1 MKADPIY
8 QIGIFGLN
16 SKEKLHEYKSYDLP
30 VENLALTF
38 VRRNGSIEKVT
49 GNVKKVMIKN
59 TSQKN
64 DVLIPVEVFIEIER
78 RSPALES
85 KE

>member
-30 VENLALTF
+30 AENLDLTF
-38 VRRNGSIEKVT
+38 VRENGSIEKVT
-49 GNVKKVMIKN
+49 GHVKKVKIKG
-59 TSQKN
+59 TPKTT
-64 DVLIPVEVFIEIER
+64 DVLIPVEVFIEVAR
-78 RSPALES
+78 RSPALKS

>member
-30 VENLALTF
+30 AENLDLTF
-38 VRRNGSIEKVT
+38 VRENGSVEKVT
-49 GNVKKVMIKN
+49 GNVKKVKIKG
-59 TSQKN
+59 TTKTA
-64 DVLIPVEVFIEIER
+64 DVLITVEVFIEVAR
-78 RSPALES
+78 RSPALKS

>member
-30 VENLALTF
+30 AENLDLTF
-38 VRRNGSIEKVT
+38 VRENGSIEKVT
-49 GNVKKVMIKN
+49 GNVKKVKIKGTPK
-59 TSQKN
+59 TS
-64 DVLIPVEVFIEIER
+64 DVLIPVEVFIEVER

>member
-30 VENLALTF
+30 VENLDLTF
-38 VRRNGSIEKVT
+38 VRQNGSIEKVT
-49 GNVKKVMIKN
+49 GHVKKVKIKD
-59 TSQKN
+59 TSKTN
-64 DVLIPVEVFIEIER
+64 DVFIPVEVFIEIAR
-78 RSPALES
+78 RSPVLES